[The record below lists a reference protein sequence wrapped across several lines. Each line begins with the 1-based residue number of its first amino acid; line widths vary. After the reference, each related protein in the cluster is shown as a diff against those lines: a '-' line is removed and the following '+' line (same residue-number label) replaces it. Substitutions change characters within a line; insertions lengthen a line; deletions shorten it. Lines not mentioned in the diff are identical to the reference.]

1 MKEKTC
7 NTCLER
13 DSCKALCG
21 DMLNKLKNNKSR
33 NNIYSDN
40 SFFTYNH
47 NVQANELSSVLY
59 GYGLS
64 EIENRD
70 MRRVVIALL
79 NKEQREILS
88 LYSQGYSQK
97 EIADIQNVSQADISK
112 RIKTIKNKINKS
124 LIIIIPYIIN

>member
-13 DSCKALCG
+13 DNCKALCS
-21 DMLNKLKNNKSR
+21 DMLNKLKNNKNR

-40 SFFTYNH
+40 SFFSYN
-47 NVQANELSSVLY
+47 NVQADELSSVLY

-79 NKEQREILS
+79 NKEQRDILS

-112 RIKTIKNKINKS
+112 RIKTIKNKIKKS